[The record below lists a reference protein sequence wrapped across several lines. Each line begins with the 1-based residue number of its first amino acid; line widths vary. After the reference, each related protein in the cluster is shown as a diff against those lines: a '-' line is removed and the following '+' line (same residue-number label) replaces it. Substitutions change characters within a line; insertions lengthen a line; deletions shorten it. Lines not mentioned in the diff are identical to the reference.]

1 MTDDVQS
8 SHVGPRYSVEPGT
21 ICAACGSDGVT
32 FDNVDL
38 CKPCWRDDPQWQPG
52 VAWYLAW
59 YLEQRG

>member
-32 FDNVDL
+32 FDNVVTGPRL
-38 CKPCWRDDPQWQPG
+38 S
-52 VAWYLAW
+52 VHH
-59 YLEQRG
+59 E